1 MKKLLLGALLVTC
14 FGQYG
19 QAQTKDMPWQIGL
32 GVGISEYSGD
42 LGNGFF
48 KFDLTP
54 HNVSNNGGGKTEN
67 TPGIGYLTITRY
79 LSNQFDISA
88 RGYLGEWGYFDKLNV
103 IGSTTTGN
111 FYRQTLGFE
120 VTPRWKFLEKDN
132 AMFTPYVTLGIG
144 ARRINMPKT
153 RMEDFGIFGIDKDG
167 LYEFTV
173 PAGLGVN
180 VKLTEKFGMNI
191 QSNYMWT
198 NNDKVEGLPLYEQL
212 TYDQAW
218 FHTIGVT
225 MNLGKVIDTDG
236 DGVGDKRDKCPNT
249 PAGDLV
255 NPTTGC
261 SIDSD
266 KDGIADNKDACPLVA
281 GVANFK
287 GCPDSDNDGVQDS
300 EDKCPTVAGVAKFK
314 GCPDTDNDGIQDS
327 EDACPT
333 VAGIAAFKGCPD
345 SDNDGIQDSE
355 DACPAVAGIP
365 AFKGCPDTDN
375 DGIEDK
381 LDNCPRVAGVAAN
394 NGCPEIKAAV
404 KQLFEKA
411 LQGVQFETGKSVIK
425 PNSFAIL
432 NNVAKIMAENPT
444 YKLYILGHTDNVGD
458 AAKNLKLSQDRAAA
472 VEKYLES
479 KGVKTERVRSE
490 GFGDTKPAYD
500 NATKE
505 GKTKNRRVEFK
516 VEFEQ

>member
-1 MKKLLLGALLVTC
+1 MKKILLAVLLLTSIS
-14 FGQYG
+14 YTK
-19 QAQTKDMPWQIGL
+19 AQTKDMPWQIGL
-32 GVGISEYSGD
+32 GIGISEYSGD

-67 TPGIGYLTITRY
+67 TPGIGYLTVSRY
-79 LSNQFDISA
+79 LSSQFDIAA
-88 RGYLGEWGYFDKLNV
+88 RGYLGEWGYFDKVNV
-103 IGSTTTGN
+103 IGNTAIGN

-132 AMFTPYVTLGIG
+132 AMFTPYVTLGLG
-144 ARRINMPKT
+144 ARRINMPTT
-153 RMEDFGIFGIDKDG
+153 RIEDFGIFDTDKGG
-167 LYEFTV
+167 LYELTI

-180 VKLTEKFGMNI
+180 VRLTEKFGVNI

-198 NNDKVEGLPLYEQL
+198 NNDKAEGSALYEQL

-300 EDKCPTVAGVAKFK
+300 EDKCPTVSGVAKFK

-333 VAGIAAFKGCPD
+333 VAGIAK
-345 SDNDGIQDSE
+345 
-355 DACPAVAGIP
+355 
-365 AFKGCPDTDN
+365 FKGCPDTDN

-381 LDNCPRVAGVAAN
+381 LDNCPRVAGVASN

-425 PNSFAIL
+425 SNSFAIL

>member
-1 MKKLLLGALLVTC
+1 MKKLLLGALLSACLT
-14 FGQYG
+14 QYG
-19 QAQTKDMPWQIGL
+19 QAQTKDMPWQVGL

-48 KFDLTP
+48 KFDLTA
-54 HNVSNNGGGKTEN
+54 HNVANNGGGKTQN
-67 TPGIGYLTITRY
+67 TPGIGYLTVSRY
-79 LSNQFDISA
+79 LSKQFDVAA
-88 RGYLGEWGYFDKLNV
+88 RGYLGEWGYFDKVNV
-103 IGSTTTGN
+103 VGNTNIGN

-120 VTPRWKFLEKDN
+120 VTPRWKFLEKDD
-132 AMFTPYVTLGIG
+132 AMFTPYITLGLG
-144 ARRINMPKT
+144 VRRINMPT
-153 RMEDFGIFGIDKDG
+153 DRLEDFGIAGMDKGG

-180 VKLTEKFGMNI
+180 VRLTEKFGLNL

-198 NNDKVEGLPLYEQL
+198 NNDKSENTSALEQL

-225 MNLGKVIDTDG
+225 MNLGKVIDTDA

-261 SIDSD
+261 SIDTD

-281 GVANFK
+281 GVAAFK
-287 GCPDSDNDGVQDS
+287 GCPDADNDGVQDS
-300 EDKCPTVAGVAKFK
+300 EDKCPTAAGVYRFN

-333 VAGIAAFKGCPD
+333 VAGVAKVNGCPD
-345 SDNDGIQDSE
+345 S
-355 DACPAVAGIP
+355 
-365 AFKGCPDTDN
+365 DN

-381 LDNCPRVAGVAAN
+381 LDNCPQKAGIAKFNGCPDTDGDGIEDKLDNCPKVFGVAAN
-394 NGCPEIKAAV
+394 NGCPEVKAAV

-411 LQGVQFETGKSVIK
+411 LQGVQFETGKSVLK

-432 NNVAKIMAENPT
+432 NNVVKVMIENPT

-458 AAKNLKLSQDRAAA
+458 AAKNLKLSQERAAA
-472 VEKYLES
+472 VEKFLES
-479 KGVKTERVRSE
+479 KGVNTLRVRSE

-500 NATKE
+500 NATTE

-516 VEFEQ
+516 VEFEE